1 MDDHRGAAAGPPPSR
16 VPYNSS
22 HRPRR
27 AAGEEHRAVGVRGGG
42 RVVGEEMW
50 YGVLAEWWDGG
61 RVVAVDC
68 AAR

>member
-1 MDDHRGAAAGPPPSR
+1 
-16 VPYNSS
+16 
-22 HRPRR
+22 
-27 AAGEEHRAVGVRGGG
+27 VRGGG